1 LALYGGVVRGRYQS
15 GRSDIN
21 LLVLLKELNTATL
34 ERHAPVLQSAWRE
47 IHLEPFLVAQ
57 PELERTAAVF
67 PTKMLD
73 VQRFHRLVA
82 GEDVL
87 KSLQVRPADLSR
99 RVEQELRNLT
109 MRLRRRFLSIHQD
122 EGAMQRVLV
131 DAAVTLRVNFLALL
145 YLASVAVPDEERT
158 AAAFAAAAERFKL
171 DGAALLQLSEL
182 RKTGSANGQVRA
194 LYGAILEVAAQ
205 AASLVT
211 RME

>member
-1 LALYGGVVRGRYQS
+1 LALYGGVVRGRYQP

-21 LLVLLKELNTATL
+21 LLVVLKELNTATL
-34 ERHAPVLQSAWRE
+34 ERLGPVLQSAWRE
-47 IHLEPFLVAQ
+47 VHLEPFLVAQ

-73 VQRFHRLVA
+73 IQRFHRLVD

-87 KSLQVRPADLSR
+87 KGLQVRPADLSR

-109 MRLRRRFLSIHQD
+109 MRLRRRYLSIHQD
-122 EGAMQRVLV
+122 DTAMQRILA
-131 DAAVTLRVNFLALL
+131 DAAMTLRVNFLAMLH
-145 YLASVAVPDEERT
+145 LASVAVPDEERT
-158 AAAFAAAAERFKL
+158 AAVYAAAAERFKL

-182 RKTGSANGQVRA
+182 RKTGAANGQVRA
-194 LYGAILEVAAQ
+194 LYGAILDVAAL
-205 AASLVT
+205 AANLVT